1 MNREESDMADAEPL
15 ISIAIPSHNGL
26 EKLERTLDS
35 IAATETD
42 LSRIEV
48 VVADDGSTDGTYETF
63 ADRSYPFAFRMLKG
77 DWQNQS
83 MASNEAISRCTGRY
97 ILMAAQ
103 DIVFRSDLISEHL
116 RLHEKLAGEEVAVL
130 GYLPYPDDLDVSPF
144 MFYLINGGNQFA
156 YYLIKDPMRVPPNY
170 VYAPNLS
177 VRRSTLE
184 RVGLFDEKLPYG
196 YQDTDL
202 GIRLVDAG
210 VRIAYNRDA
219 VGYHNHRVDLGSYS
233 RRQEKVAGGA
243 IRVSEKHPHHEGE
256 LPCWD
261 VVVES
266 HLIYS
271 TMRYELDLEEIA
283 RLEAELAERPEYQDL
298 WDRVWNQAEDVGSF
312 PPEDRN
318 TIAIVDRLFNFYTR
332 VTHHHWAQGYL
343 KEGLQRYGAQHV
355 EAALHARLSK
365 LQASIPTYRLVDR
378 RLDEHGLT
386 SWKFGGVSRS
396 TRIVYDIENY
406 AEAVGCI
413 EPYLAPGMPIFNQQ
427 LVLVI
432 REDALTAEEFGRVG
446 EIADVVRCTNLDK
459 GIAEALIR
467 AEAEV
472 VTVASAKVNA
482 EEHRAAALAEKIFD
496 RMPAVAVL
504 GGSIRGADET
514 RSHFG
519 FRIDE
524 ESVGRPLHGATTRP
538 QPIPVDAAIAEFFA
552 VRRSAAVEALGRIS
566 PGDAWNIELCREITA
581 AGGMCLHVPEYA
593 ATYRAGVEVAPAMCG
608 VES

>member
-1 MNREESDMADAEPL
+1 MADAEPL

-26 EKLERTLDS
+26 QKLERTLDS

-48 VVADDGSTDGTYETF
+48 VVADDGSTDGTYE
-63 ADRSYPFAFRMLKG
+63 ALIDRNFPFAFRILKG

-97 ILMAAQ
+97 ILMTAQ
-103 DIVFRSDLISEHL
+103 DIAFRPDLISQHL
-116 RLHEKLAGEEVAVL
+116 SFHEKLDGEEVAVL

-177 VRRSTLE
+177 IRRSTLE

-210 VRIAYNRDA
+210 VRIVYNQDA
-219 VGYHNHRVDLGSYS
+219 VGYHNHRVDLDSYS

-243 IRVSEKHPHHEGE
+243 IRVSEKHPHHEAE

-283 RLEAELAERPEYQDL
+283 RLEAQLAERPEYQAL
-298 WDRVWNQAEDVGSF
+298 WDRVWNQAEEIGSF
-312 PPEDRN
+312 PPEDRD
-318 TIAIVDRLFNFYTR
+318 TIGIVDRLFNFYTR
-332 VTHHHWAQGYL
+332 VTHHHWAKGYL
-343 KEGLQRYGAQHV
+343 REGIQRYGAQHV

-365 LQASIPTYRLVDR
+365 LQASIPTYRLIDR
-378 RLDEHGLT
+378 RLDENALT
-386 SWKFGGVSRS
+386 SWKFGGISRS

-406 AEAVGCI
+406 AEAVSCI

-432 REDALTAEEFGRVG
+432 REGALTNHEFARIG
-446 EIADVVRCTNLDK
+446 ETADVVRFTQMDK
-459 GIAEALIR
+459 GIAEALIK

-472 VTVASAKVNA
+472 VTVTSAKVTA
-482 EEHRAAALAEKIFD
+482 EEHRAAELAGKIFE
-496 RMPAVAVL
+496 RMPSVAVL
-504 GGSIRGADET
+504 GGSICRVGET
-514 RSHFG
+514 RSRFG
-519 FRIDE
+519 FQIDE
-524 ESVGRPLHGATTRP
+524 ERVGKPLHAATSRP

-552 VRRSAAVEALGRIS
+552 VRRSAAVEALSRMTTGN
-566 PGDAWNIELCREITA
+566 AWNIELCREITA

-593 ATYRAGVEVAPAMCG
+593 ATYRTGVEAAPAMCG
-608 VES
+608 AES

>member
-1 MNREESDMADAEPL
+1 MADAEPL

-26 EKLERTLDS
+26 KKLERTLDS

-48 VVADDGSTDGTYETF
+48 VVADDGSTDGTYEAL
-63 ADRSYPFAFRMLKG
+63 ADRSFPFAFRILKG

-83 MASNEAISRCTGRY
+83 MASNEAISRCTGQY
-97 ILMAAQ
+97 ILMTAQ
-103 DIVFRSDLISEHL
+103 DIVFRPDLISRHL
-116 RLHEKLAGEEVAVL
+116 SLHEKLDGEEVAVL
-130 GYLPYPDDLDVSPF
+130 GYLPYPEDLDVSPF

-202 GIRLVDAG
+202 GIRLVEAG
-210 VRIAYNRDA
+210 VRIVYNRDA
-219 VGYHNHRVDLGSYS
+219 VGYHNHRVDLDSYS

-283 RLEAELAERPEYQDL
+283 RLEAELAERPEYRKL
-298 WDRVWNQAEDVGSF
+298 WDRVWNQADDVGSF

-318 TIAIVDRLFNFYTR
+318 TIGIVDRLFNFYTR
-332 VTHHHWAQGYL
+332 VTHHHWAKGYL
-343 KEGLQRYGAQHV
+343 KEGIQRYGAQHV

-365 LQASIPTYRLVDR
+365 LQASVPTYRLVDR
-378 RLDEHGLT
+378 RLDENALT
-386 SWKFGGVSRS
+386 SWKFGGISRS
-396 TRIVYDIENY
+396 TRIVYDIGSY
-406 AEAVGCI
+406 AEAVSCI

-432 REDALTAEEFGRVG
+432 REGALTTDQLARVG
-446 EIADVVRCTNLDK
+446 ETADVVSFTNLNK
-459 GIAEALIR
+459 GIAEALIK

-472 VTVASAKVNA
+472 VTVTSAKVKA

-504 GGSIRGADET
+504 GGSIRSVDASQ
-514 RSHFG
+514 SHYG
-519 FRIDE
+519 FRIED
-524 ESVGRPLHGATTRP
+524 GNHGTPLHGAAARP
-538 QPIPVDAAIAEFFA
+538 QPTPVDAAIAEFFA
-552 VRRSAAVEALGRIS
+552 VRRSAAVEALDRVAS
-566 PGDAWNIELCREITA
+566 GDAWNIELCREITE

-593 ATYRAGVEVAPAMCG
+593 ATYRPGVEATPAICG